1 MKFRVASGRLA
12 TKEEII
18 RDFNSIQKQPK
29 GRVAEYYKRFVELH
43 ISNSDIDTLTKNHIN
58 SFQKELIK
66 VFPEYP
72 TFPNE
77 AKMAL
82 LDLIFNVGMTNLNT
96 QWPRLKKAVLNQNW
110 EKAAQESNRKYPI
123 PPERNNYVKNLFEKA
138 AKKNQT
144 LN

>member
-1 MKFRVASGRLA
+1 
-12 TKEEII
+12 
-18 RDFNSIQKQPK
+18 
-29 GRVAEYYKRFVELH
+29 
-43 ISNSDIDTLTKNHIN
+43 
-58 SFQKELIK
+58 
-66 VFPEYP
+66 
-72 TFPNE
+72 
-77 AKMAL
+77 MAL

-96 QWPRLKKAVLNQNW
+96 QWPRLKKAVLNKNW